1 MLPSSKSMTVQK
13 CRRAKFDPG
22 CEMIKCPS
30 LLSLKFASTYNKLLP
45 VFHCN
50 LEAKKVRV
58 KHANMCLTQ

>member
-22 CEMIKCPS
+22 CEMSKCPS
-30 LLSLKFASTYNKLLP
+30 LLSLKFASTYDKLLP

-50 LEAKKVRV
+50 LEAKKV
-58 KHANMCLTQ
+58 